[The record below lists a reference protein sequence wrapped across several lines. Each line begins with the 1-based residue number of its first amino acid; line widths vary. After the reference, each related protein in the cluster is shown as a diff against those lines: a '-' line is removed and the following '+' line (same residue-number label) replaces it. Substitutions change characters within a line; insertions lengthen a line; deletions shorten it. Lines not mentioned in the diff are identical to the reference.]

1 MHCLIVYN
9 KYVQDGWN
17 DVSCENV
24 PRKFVCV
31 SPICDNN
38 DTNIT
43 NNSFSTN
50 NDSNEES
57 EVPILAIA
65 LPTGIILFVIAIT
78 TIVGA
83 LLKRSQ
89 KRQEDKTSAELNPV
103 YGIYQLEEGSFERQ
117 YSTHEIVDDNHYYA
131 Q

>member
-1 MHCLIVYN
+1 MP
-9 KYVQDGWN
+9 
-17 DVSCENV
+17 CEKV

-38 DTNIT
+38 HTNIT

-65 LPTGIILFVIAIT
+65 LPTGIILFVIATT
-78 TIVGA
+78 TIICAVRKHS
-83 LLKRSQ
+83 KR
-89 KRQEDKTSAELNPV
+89 RQEGKTSAELNPV
-103 YGIYQLEEGSFERQ
+103 YGIYQLEEGSYERQ

-131 Q
+131 K